1 MITPEAAILSG
12 MPPDTA
18 PTAAANLDHAF
29 PLGCPEH
36 GQPSCVTCAE
46 RLERVRAVA
55 EARQMVADEPP
66 QPAQAAAQPAEAQAQ
81 PQAEPAEEK
90 PEVLLLAERYA
101 AVLARLKRQRE
112 ALVSAQAHVQ
122 RLSVVIAELKIVAAN
137 ARTALLETVGRD

>member
-1 MITPEAAILSG
+1 MMTPEDAVLSG

-18 PTAAANLDHAF
+18 PTAGDNLDHAF

-36 GQPSCVTCAE
+36 GQPACVPCGE
-46 RLERVRAVA
+46 RLARVQEVA
-55 EARQMVADEPP
+55 AARQRS
-66 QPAQAAAQPAEAQAQ
+66 AAAPQAVVATEQPVDTQTQ

>member
-1 MITPEAAILSG
+1 VATEQPV
-12 MPPDTA
+12 DTQ
-18 PTAAANLDHAF
+18 T
-29 PLGCPEH
+29 
-36 GQPSCVTCAE
+36 
-46 RLERVRAVA
+46 
-55 EARQMVADEPP
+55 
-66 QPAQAAAQPAEAQAQ
+66 Q